1 MQRWTEVAVKMVEVK
16 LEEVYG
22 PSEGVVARE
31 IEGEL
36 IIVPLAAGIGDL
48 EDELYTLNETG
59 KVVWQ
64 RLGAGQRLGAVVES
78 LRTEYDAADGEIE
91 RDVVGL
97 VAELVRRGMLVEA
110 VDA

>member
-1 MQRWTEVAVKMVEVK
+1 MGG
-16 LEEVYG
+16 VYV
-22 PSEGVVARE
+22 PSEAVVARE

-36 IIVPLAAGIGDL
+36 IVVPLAAGIGDM

-59 KVVWQ
+59 RAVWQ
-64 RLGAGQRLGAVVES
+64 RLGTSQSLGAVVES
-78 LRTEYDAADGEIE
+78 LRTEYEAQPGEIE

-97 VAELVRRGMLVEA
+97 VAELVSRGMLVEA